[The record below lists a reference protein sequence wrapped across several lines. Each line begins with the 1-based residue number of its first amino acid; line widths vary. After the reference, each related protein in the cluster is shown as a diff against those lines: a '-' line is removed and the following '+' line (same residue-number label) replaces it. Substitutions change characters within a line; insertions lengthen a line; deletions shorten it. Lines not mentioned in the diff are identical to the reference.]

1 MKKHSLVILMGVQGC
16 TLRNEID
23 TEFIPVDWVNL
34 IKRILLIDLNQ
45 IYQIKWE

>member
-1 MKKHSLVILMGVQGC
+1 MGVQGC